1 MSLFISAILTSDLG
15 GDNDTVVLC
24 PNEVITLTCQTTS
37 GALVWLPNTV
47 FNPGSANSSVVP
59 IDGGT
64 IEFRLLDRMGA
75 NYTSTAIVNT
85 TTDITVNCSSDGV
98 VSDAAVMITVKG

>member
-1 MSLFISAILTSDLG
+1 MTSDLG

-24 PNEVITLTCQTTS
+24 PNEVITLTCQTTPNAS
-37 GALVWLPNTV
+37 VWLYPDQHDTI
-47 FNPGSANSSVVP
+47 FDSSNDINDSTIEP

-64 IEFRLLDRMGA
+64 IEFRLIDRMGT

-85 TTDITVNCSSDGV
+85 TTHIHISCSPDG
-98 VSDAAVMITVKG
+98 SPSNAAVMRIIVKG

>member
-1 MSLFISAILTSDLG
+1 MTSDLG

-24 PNEVITLTCQTTS
+24 PNEVITLTCQTIS
-37 GALVWLPNTV
+37 DALVWLYPDQHDKI
-47 FNPGSANSSVVP
+47 FNSDNDINNSTTVP

-64 IEFRLLDRMGA
+64 IEFRLIDRMGT

-85 TTDITVNCSSDGV
+85 TTHLHISCSPDG
-98 VSDAAVMITVKG
+98 SPSNAAVMIIVKG